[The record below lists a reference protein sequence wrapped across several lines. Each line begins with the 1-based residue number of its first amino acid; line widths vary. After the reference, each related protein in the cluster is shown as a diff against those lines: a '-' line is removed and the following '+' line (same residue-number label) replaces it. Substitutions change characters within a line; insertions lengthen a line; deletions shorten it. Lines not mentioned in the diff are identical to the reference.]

1 MDEDDHPSPP
11 LLSHDWTTSMDYW
24 WVGMVVVVVVA
35 VVAIHDDDD
44 DDSDH
49 PGRPLESHVHNI
61 VPQDIVNE
69 SGDNV
74 GWIK

>member
-24 WVGMVVVVVVA
+24 WVGMVVVVL

-44 DDSDH
+44 DADH
-49 PGRPLESHVHNI
+49 PGRPLESHGHNI
-61 VPQDIVNE
+61 VPQDIVNGF
-69 SGDNV
+69 GDTV